1 MKEWEDKFGKSCGVN
16 VYNSDYCSKSLELF
30 PVIVTQLE
38 VVLSSTSEV
47 KFGDESEDGG
57 PQGDFRQIPPP

>member
-1 MKEWEDKFGKSCGVN
+1 MKEWEDKFGKSCGVT

-30 PVIVTQLE
+30 PMIVFQLE

-47 KFGDESEDGG
+47 KLWDESEDWG
-57 PQGDFRQIPPP
+57 PQGHFRQIPPP

>member
-1 MKEWEDKFGKSCGVN
+1 MKEWEDKFGKSCGVT

-47 KFGDESEDGG
+47 KFGEES
-57 PQGDFRQIPPP
+57 DFRQIPPP